1 MDMFAFEDLGIQLRS
16 LNSNLSFVFINLR
29 IHNKNLNEVPT
40 KQKQKLVGKKE
51 VQPRSTVLKFDNDL
65 IIIARV
71 SSPV

>member
-1 MDMFAFEDLGIQLRS
+1 MDMFAFEDLGIQLLS
-16 LNSNLSFVFINLR
+16 LNSNLSFVFINFR

-40 KQKQKLVGKKE
+40 KQKQKLVGQKE